1 MNTVLKR
8 GRGDC
13 FRYIPTMLRAKDE
26 VGQTARLHATTTF
39 FMVFQQSS
47 FCIQGIWSTGIWR
60 KSCYA
65 CSMGL
70 GKGWDIVATA
80 FINLHFKR
88 AGGRDHFQ
96 TILTSFKRRASNKD
110 IQDNIQIIKQKY
122 WDCFSP
128 INSLWLEIK
137 VDLLGNL
144 LITQS
149 PSKGHLV

>member
-1 MNTVLKR
+1 MIVSGIYPQCYAQNMKLVKQLGCMLPQHFSWFSSRVLFAYR
-8 GRGDC
+8 D
-13 FRYIPTMLRAKDE
+13 YTD
-26 VGQTARLHATTTF
+26 
-39 FMVFQQSS
+39 
-47 FCIQGIWSTGIWR
+47 IWR

-88 AGGRDHFQ
+88 AGGRDHFL

>member
-13 FRYIPTMLRAKDE
+13 FRYIPTMLRAKYE
-26 VGQTARLHATTTF
+26 VGQTARLAISIF
-39 FMVFQQSS
+39 FMVFQQGS
-47 FCIQGIWSTGIWR
+47 FCIYGLYRYMEEAVLCLQYGIR
-60 KSCYA
+60 RR
-65 CSMGL
+65 
-70 GKGWDIVATA
+70 WDIVATA